1 MTIQPFGTT
10 KDDREAVKITLRNA
24 HGASL
29 SVTNFGATVV
39 SLIVPD
45 RDGHSIDVLLGYEDV
60 SSYEKNGGYLGAAI
74 GRVGNRIAG
83 ASFSLNGTDY
93 ALDANDGPQC
103 LHGGSDGYDRR
114 LWHYTLDETENRVI
128 FSLISPHM
136 DQGFPGQVMITV
148 TYTLTE
154 ENELHIRYC
163 AVPDRDTPINMTNHS
178 YFNLNGHG
186 DGSCLDHEAV
196 IYADFMTESREGVY
210 PNGNILAVRNTP
222 FDFTSPHTFGERI
235 DGDHPQLV
243 LAGGYDHN
251 YVLNDYRG
259 QMRPI
264 AKVRGPKTG
273 ITMEVLTDTPGMQL
287 YTGNFIEDFT
297 GGKDGVVYKKRSGFC
312 METQYFPDAVHY
324 THFPSVICRKG
335 QVYESETV
343 YRFTAAEK

>member
-10 KDDREAVKITLRNA
+10 KSGGEAVKIVLENT

-29 SVTNFGATVV
+29 SVTNFGAAVV

-45 RDGHSIDVLLGYEDV
+45 RSGAPTDVLLGYENV
-60 SSYEKNGGYLGAAI
+60 SCYEKNGGFLGAAI

-83 ASFSLNGTDY
+83 DSFSMNGAD
-93 ALDANDGPQC
+93 
-103 LHGGSDGYDRR
+103 
-114 LWHYTLDETENRVI
+114 YTLDAIYGPHCLPGGFNGNYKRLWDYTPDAKANGVI
-128 FSLISPHM
+128 FSLVSPHM

-148 TYTLTE
+148 AYALTD
-154 ENELHIRYC
+154 ENELRIRYC
-163 AVPDRDTPINMTNHS
+163 AVPDQDTPINMTNHS

-196 IYADFMTESREGVY
+196 IYAGFMTESREGVY
-210 PNGNILAVRNTP
+210 PNGNILSVRDTP
-222 FDFTSPHTFGERI
+222 FDFTTPHTFGERI

-251 YVLNDYRG
+251 YVLDDYRG
-259 QMRPI
+259 QLRPA

-273 ITMEVLTDTPGMQL
+273 IVMEVLTDTPGMQL
-287 YTGNFIEDFT
+287 YTGNFIDDFG

-312 METQYFPDAVHY
+312 METQFFPDAVHY
-324 THFPSVICRKG
+324 THFPSIIYKKG

-343 YRFTAAEK
+343 YRFTAEGK

>member
-10 KDDREAVKITLRNA
+10 KSGGEAVKIVLENT

-29 SVTNFGATVV
+29 SVTNFGAAVV

-45 RDGHSIDVLLGYEDV
+45 RNGAPTDVLLGYENV
-60 SSYEKNGGYLGAAI
+60 SCYEKNGGFLGAAI

-83 ASFSLNGTDY
+83 ASFSLNGADY
-93 ALDANDGPQC
+93 TLDANDGPQC
-103 LHGGSDGYDRR
+103 LHGGFNGYDKR
-114 LWHYTLDETENRVI
+114 LWDYTPDAKANGVI
-128 FSLISPHM
+128 FSLVSPHM

-148 TYTLTE
+148 AYALTD
-154 ENELHIRYC
+154 ENELRIRYC
-163 AVPDRDTPINMTNHS
+163 AVPDQDTPINMTNHS

-196 IYADFMTESREGVY
+196 IYAGFMTESREGVY
-210 PNGNILAVRNTP
+210 PNGNILSVRDTP
-222 FDFTSPHTFGERI
+222 FDFTTPHTFGERI

-251 YVLNDYRG
+251 YVLDDYRG
-259 QMRPI
+259 QLRPA

-273 ITMEVLTDTPGMQL
+273 IVMEVLTDTPGMQL
-287 YTGNFIEDFT
+287 YTGNFIDDFG

-312 METQYFPDAVHY
+312 METQFFPDAVHY
-324 THFPSVICRKG
+324 THFPSIICKKG

-343 YRFTAAEK
+343 YRFTAEGK